1 MESAPQCLCCGAQ
14 NVETLV
20 DFGLQPPSNRFEH
33 PEHPES
39 ERHPLV
45 VGQCDACG
53 LVQLIRPMAPSMAK
67 SRFEWLTYN
76 EPEGHLDDLV
86 GRLCSLP
93 GIDRSA
99 RIFALTYKDD
109 STLARFKKL
118 GYDHTYRYESNADFG
133 LKDSCAGLE
142 SIQAM
147 LDEPTAA
154 RLAAKHGL
162 ADLLIVRHV
171 LEHAHVPL
179 AFLRAVRSLVRPGG
193 YLLFEMPDSTKFIKA
208 CDHCFVWEEHITYLS
223 VQTLTALI
231 ASAGLR
237 MEQTILYAYPLEDSL
252 IAVVK
257 NEAQKGAGRPAKE
270 ELESLLADGQKFARS
285 FFERRTYLQS
295 LLGARRQAGKR
306 TAIFGAGH
314 LAAKFA
320 NMYSLAKW
328 LDCVIDDNPYK
339 QRLLMPGSRLA
350 IRGSS
355 ALETGA
361 IDLCLLSLNPESEQR
376 VLAKNQSFLE
386 HGGQFLSIFA
396 LSPKAIYHA
405 EAV

>member
-118 GYDHTYRYESNADFG
+118 GYDHTYRYESDADFG

-171 LEHAHVPL
+171 LEHAHEPL
-179 AFLRAVRSLVRPGG
+179 AFLRAARMLVRPDG

-208 CDHCFVWEEHITYLS
+208 CDHCFIWEEHITYLCG
-223 VQTLTALI
+223 QTLTALI
-231 ASAGLR
+231 ASSGVS
-237 MEQTILYAYPLEDSL
+237 MQETIEYTYPLEDSL
-252 IAVVK
+252 IAIVK
-257 NEAQKGAGRPAKE
+257 NQAQRQVGRPAKK
-270 ELESLLADGQKFARS
+270 ELESLLTDGQNFARS
-285 FFERRTYLQS
+285 FFERRAYLQS
-295 LLGARRQAGKR
+295 LLGVWRQAGKR

-320 NMYSLAKW
+320 NMYSLEKW

-386 HGGQFLSIFA
+386 RGGQFLSIFA
-396 LSPKAIYHA
+396 RSPKAIYHA